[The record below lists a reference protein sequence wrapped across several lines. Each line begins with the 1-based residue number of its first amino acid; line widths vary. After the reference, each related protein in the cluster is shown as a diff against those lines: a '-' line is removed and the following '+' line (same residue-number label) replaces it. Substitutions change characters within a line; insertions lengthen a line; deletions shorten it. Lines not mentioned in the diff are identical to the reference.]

1 MTTTNQITEY
11 SQTAAAIGELR
22 QRYENV
28 VFPVTTPVGMKDA
41 LAARKELRD
50 LRIGLEKLRKE
61 IKEPALKRCQLI
73 DSEAKEITSHL
84 TALEDPIDAQ
94 IKEEEQRKEKE
105 KAERERVERERVQ
118 GIRNMID
125 AIARLP
131 LDSAGDTAEDIEATL
146 ADLQAVEIGDEYAE
160 FKAEAIN
167 VKTNAIVALTT
178 LYAITK
184 DREDETA
191 RLKAEREE
199 LDREKAEI
207 ERQRAEIEAAKQ
219 GQSAEAP
226 QPKQSAPE
234 SVAEA
239 VIAETE
245 TAFQVGFD
253 LDPTESIESDIA
265 ADPAMDADQLVS
277 ELAGYTAMQFLALA
291 DKVASI
297 GQVEFAEALRRD
309 AEVIASATYNE
320 QIKLADWTVIAEADK
335 RMALASHACVSILVG
350 DESLGTSVLRQAA

>member
-1 MTTTNQITEY
+1 MTTEQKTTQITEY

-28 VFPVTTPVGMKDA
+28 IFPVDTPKGMKDA

-50 LRIGLEKLRKE
+50 LRIGLEKLRKD
-61 IKEPALKRCQLI
+61 IKAPALLRCQLI

-118 GIRNMID
+118 GIRTLID

-146 ADLQAVEIGDEYAE
+146 ADLQAIEIGDEYAE
-160 FKAEAIN
+160 FRIEAHT
-167 VKTNAIVALTT
+167 VKDNAIAALTT
-178 LYAITK
+178 LHALTK
-184 DREDETA
+184 TREDEAA

-199 LDREKAEI
+199 LDREKAEL
-207 ERQRAEIEAAKQ
+207 ERQRAEIEAAKIVPPVEAPSEPV
-219 GQSAEAP
+219 QSLAEALGVVP
-226 QPKQSAPE
+226 
-234 SVAEA
+234 
-239 VIAETE
+239 E
-245 TAFQVGFD
+245 TAFQVGID
-253 LDPTESIESDIA
+253 LDPTETVERDVA
-265 ADPAMDADQLVS
+265 ADPSMDADQLVS

-297 GQVEFAEALRRD
+297 GQAEFAAALRND
-309 AEVIASATYNE
+309 AEAIASGAYNE
-320 QIKLADWTVIAEADK
+320 KIKLSDWLQVAEADK

-350 DESLGTSVLRQAA
+350 DEPLGTSVLRQAA

>member
-1 MTTTNQITEY
+1 MTTTTNQITEY

-28 VFPVTTPVGMKDA
+28 IFPVTTPVGMKDA

-84 TALEDPIDAQ
+84 TALEDPIDSQ

-118 GIRNMID
+118 GIRKMID
-125 AIARLP
+125 AFARLP
-131 LDSAGDTAEDIEATL
+131 LDSAGDSADDIKATL
-146 ADLQAVEIGDEYAE
+146 SDLESVEIGDEYAE
-160 FKAEAIN
+160 FKAEAIT
-167 VKTNAIVALTT
+167 VKTNAIVALIT
-178 LYAITK
+178 LHAATK
-184 DREDETA
+184 DREDESA

-199 LDREKAEI
+199 LAREKAEF
-207 ERQRAEIEAAKQ
+207 ERQRAEVEAAKVDH
-219 GQSAEAP
+219 AP
-226 QPKQSAPE
+226 
-234 SVAEA
+234 
-239 VIAETE
+239 T
-245 TAFQVGFD
+245 TFQVEIAD
-253 LDPTESIESDIA
+253 ELEPEVLQAPNPAPALQQDTLPLEDTMA
-265 ADPAMDADQLVS
+265 ADPSMDADELVS

-291 DKVASI
+291 DKVAAI
-297 GQVEFAEALRRD
+297 GHHKFAEDLRRL
-309 AEVIASATYNE
+309 AARIASATYSE
-320 QIKLADWTVIAEADK
+320 LIKLADWSVIAEADK

-350 DESLGTSVLRQAA
+350 DESLGTSVLREAA

>member
-28 VFPVTTPVGMKDA
+28 IFPVTTPAGMKDA

-50 LRIGLEKLRKE
+50 LRVGLEKLRKE

-105 KAERERVERERVQ
+105 RAERERVERERVQ
-118 GIRNMID
+118 GIRTLID
-125 AIARLP
+125 GIARLP
-131 LDSAGDTAEDIEATL
+131 LDSAGDTAEDIEVTL
-146 ADLQAVEIGDEYAE
+146 SDLKEVEIGDEYAE

-178 LYAITK
+178 LHAVTK
-184 DREDETA
+184 DREDEAA

-199 LDREKAEI
+199 LAREKAEL
-207 ERQRAEIEAAKQ
+207 ERQRAEIEAAKVVQ
-219 GQSAEAP
+219 TVAAP
-226 QPKQSAPE
+226 VEPAP

-239 VIAETE
+239 LGVVPET
-245 TAFQVGFD
+245 TFQVGFD
-253 LDPTESIESDIA
+253 LDETDTPAETIADDVA
-265 ADPAMDADQLVS
+265 ADTSMDADELVS

-350 DESLGTSVLRQAA
+350 DEPLGTSVLRAA

>member
-28 VFPVTTPVGMKDA
+28 IFPVSTPAGMKDA

-50 LRIGLEKLRKE
+50 LRVGLEKLRKE

-118 GIRNMID
+118 GIRTLID
-125 AIARLP
+125 GIARLP
-131 LDSAGDTAEDIEATL
+131 LDSAGDTAEDIEVTL
-146 ADLQAVEIGDEYAE
+146 ADLQTIEIGDEYAE
-160 FKAEAIN
+160 FKAEAIS

-178 LYAITK
+178 LHAITK
-184 DREDETA
+184 DREYETA

-199 LDREKAEI
+199 LAREKAEI
-207 ERQRAEIEAAKQ
+207 ERQRAEIEDSKVVTAAPV
-219 GQSAEAP
+219 EPAP
-226 QPKQSAPE
+226 

-239 VIAETE
+239 LGIVPE
-245 TAFQVGFD
+245 TAFQVGID
-253 LDPTESIESDIA
+253 LDEPNAPAETIADDVA
-265 ADPAMDADQLVS
+265 ADTSMDADELVS

-291 DKVASI
+291 DKVAAI
-297 GQVEFAEALRRD
+297 GQIEFAEALRRD

-320 QIKLADWTVIAEADK
+320 QIKLADWTMIAEADK

-350 DESLGTSVLRQAA
+350 DESLGTSALRAA